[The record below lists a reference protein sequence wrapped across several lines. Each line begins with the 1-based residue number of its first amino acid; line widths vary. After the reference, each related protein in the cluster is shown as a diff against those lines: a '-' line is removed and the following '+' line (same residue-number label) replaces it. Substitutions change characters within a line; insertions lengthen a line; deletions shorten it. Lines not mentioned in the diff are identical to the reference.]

1 MNQEVSM
8 SEQLFNSMKQSVID
22 GEPELAKELASK
34 ALAQGIDP
42 LEALNQG
49 FIPGVNY
56 VGEQFSCGEMYLPEL
71 VGAGEVMKA
80 AIAILEPEMTKR
92 GTARKIL
99 GKVVIGTVEGDIHDI
114 GKTLVAT
121 MLSASGFDVYDMGV
135 DVPITKF
142 VEKAREVGADIV
154 GLSAL
159 LTTTMVKQR
168 TIIKALEEGG
178 LRPKVKVL
186 VGGAP
191 VTRSWASEI
200 GAEGYSEDA
209 VGAVGVAKRLM
220 GIQS

>member
-1 MNQEVSM
+1 M

-22 GEPELAKELASK
+22 GEPELARELASK

-49 FIPGVNY
+49 FILGVNY

-71 VGAGEVMKA
+71 VGAGEAMKA
-80 AIAILEPEMTKR
+80 AIAVLEPEMTKR
-92 GTARKIL
+92 GTARQIL

>member
-1 MNQEVSM
+1 M
-8 SEQLFNSMKQSVID
+8 SEQLFNSMKQSIVD

-34 ALAQGIDP
+34 ALAEGIDP

-71 VGAGEVMKA
+71 VGAGEAMKA
-80 AIAILEPEMTKR
+80 AIAVLEPEMTKR
-92 GTARKIL
+92 GMARQIL

-121 MLSASGFDVYDMGV
+121 MLSASGFDVYDLGV
-135 DVPITKF
+135 DVPITQF
-142 VEKAREVGADIV
+142 IEKAREVGADIV

-168 TIIKALEEGG
+168 TIIKKLEEGG

-200 GAEGYSEDA
+200 GADGYSEDA

>member
-1 MNQEVSM
+1 MNQEASM

-42 LEALNQG
+42 LEALNRG

-92 GTARKIL
+92 GTARQIL

>member
-1 MNQEVSM
+1 M
-8 SEQLFNSMKQSVID
+8 SEQLFNSMKQSIVD

-34 ALAQGIDP
+34 ALAEGIDP

-71 VGAGEVMKA
+71 VGAGEAMKA
-80 AIAILEPEMTKR
+80 AIAVLEPEMTKR
-92 GTARKIL
+92 GMARQIL

-121 MLSASGFDVYDMGV
+121 MLSASGFDVYDLGV

-142 VEKAREVGADIV
+142 IEKAREVGADIV

-168 TIIKALEEGG
+168 TIIKKLEEGG

-200 GAEGYSEDA
+200 GADGYSEDA

-220 GIQS
+220 GTQS